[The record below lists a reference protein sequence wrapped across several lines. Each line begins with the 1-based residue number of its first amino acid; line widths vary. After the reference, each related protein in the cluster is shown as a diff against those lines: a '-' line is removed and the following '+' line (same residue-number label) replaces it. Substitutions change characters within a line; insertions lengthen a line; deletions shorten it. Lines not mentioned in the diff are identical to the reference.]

1 MSAHALFFAI
11 GIRRGGVVLFAK
23 VIVDIAHADVDRLF
37 TYHVPEDMSLQ
48 LGQRVVVPF
57 GAGNKP
63 TEGFVLALLD
73 EIEPV
78 KYQIKAILR
87 TLEPFSVLSKEQIA
101 LAYWIQESYRC
112 VLVDALR
119 LMIPAELRGGRVKE
133 KTIRTVMLHPQLDQE
148 KTLESL
154 QTKNGVCKAPRQNEV
169 LSLMLQCGKPMSTA
183 DICGFIPGA
192 ASAIAALCKKNIIV
206 SQDFVTFRDPFADM
220 QTEPSLPQ
228 HLLPAQQTAYNS
240 IAAALDKRA
249 GTLLLHGVTGSGKT
263 EVYLQ
268 AIAKVI
274 KEGGKAIVLVP
285 EISLTPQTM
294 SRFKSRFGDRVAI
307 LHSHLSAGERYDE
320 WRRIRLGRA
329 DIVIGARSA
338 VFAPVENL
346 RMIVID
352 EEHEPSYA
360 SEITPRYNAIETAAK
375 RCELNGAVLLL
386 GSATPSLLS
395 YYRATHNRYTL
406 LSMPRRVNDI
416 PMPKVQ
422 IVDMRSEFMNGNT
435 SIFSAALHLR
445 LAECLKAGEQA
456 ILFMNR
462 RGYSTFVSCRGCGYV
477 FKCENCDVSMTYH
490 KTEHILKCHYCGHT
504 MRFPKVCPSCGK
516 PYIKCFGVG
525 TQQVEEALHQAFPGV
540 ASLRMDIDTTHGKN
554 AHYEILQRFSS
565 GQAQVLIGTQM
576 VAKGLDIPNV
586 TLVGVI
592 AADATLH
599 IPDYRSAER
608 TFQLTTQVAGRAGRD
623 ANKAGHVVIQT
634 YSPAHPAITLAA
646 AHDYPSFYAM
656 EIEQRRKAAFP
667 PFSLFVRILF
677 TGEEESVLYTASE
690 RCAKGLHAAITETLV
705 DVGGDPRELLMLYA
719 SAAPIVRKQGAY
731 RYQVLLKLA
740 RTKATKSVLHTI
752 YQYCDEHRNEHQSM
766 PEINPQSLF

>member
-1 MSAHALFFAI
+1 M
-11 GIRRGGVVLFAK
+11 FAK

-37 TYHVPEDMSLQ
+37 TYRVPETLSVVV
-48 LGQRVVVPF
+48 GQRVMVPF

-63 TEGFVLALLD
+63 TEGFVLSLLS
-73 EIEPV
+73 EIEPA
-78 KYQIKAILR
+78 KYQIKSILR
-87 TLEPFSVLSKEQIA
+87 TLEPFSVLSREQIE

-119 LMIPAELRGGRVKE
+119 LMIPAELRGGRIKE
-133 KTIRTVMLHPQLDQE
+133 KTLRTVMLHPQLTKD
-148 KTLESL
+148 TVLDSL
-154 QTKNGVCKAPRQNEV
+154 KKKDGTFRAPKQGEV
-169 LSLMLQCGKPMSTA
+169 LSLLLQCGKPMSTA
-183 DICGFIPGA
+183 DICAFIPGA

-206 SQDFVTFRDPFADM
+206 SQDFVTFRDPYADM
-220 QTEPSLPQ
+220 PTAQSLPQ
-228 HLLPAQQTAYNS
+228 SLLPSQQAAYDS
-240 IAAALDKRA
+240 IASALDRRE

-263 EVYLQ
+263 EVYMQ
-268 AIAKVI
+268 AIAKVV
-274 KEGGKAIVLVP
+274 KEGGRAIVLVP
-285 EISLTPQTM
+285 EIALTPQTM
-294 SRFKSRFGDRVAI
+294 SRFKSRFNDRVAI

-329 DIVIGARSA
+329 DVVIGARSA

-395 YYRATHNRYTL
+395 YYRALHGRYTL
-406 LSMPRRVNDI
+406 LSMPQRVNDI

-445 LAECLKAGEQA
+445 LAECIAAGEQA

-477 FKCENCDVSMTYH
+477 FKCANCDVSMTYH
-490 KTEHILKCHYCGHT
+490 KPENLLKCHYCGHT
-504 MRFPKVCPSCGK
+504 QRFPQICPSCGK

-525 TQQVEEALHQAFPGV
+525 TQQVEEALHQAFPNV
-540 ASLRMDIDTTHGKN
+540 SALRMDVDTTHGKN
-554 AHYEILQRFSS
+554 AHYEILQKFSS

-623 ANKAGHVVIQT
+623 SARPGYVVIQT
-634 YSPAHPAITLAA
+634 YSPEHPAITLAA
-646 AHDYPSFYAM
+646 AHDYPAFYSM

-677 TGEEESVLYTASE
+677 TGEEESALYTASE
-690 RCAKGLHAAITETLV
+690 RCAKGLHAAISDTLSS
-705 DVGGDPRELLMLYA
+705 VGGNARELLMLYA
-719 SAAPIVRKQGAY
+719 SPAPILRKQGAY
-731 RYQVLLKLA
+731 RYQVLIKLA
-740 RTKATKSVLHTI
+740 RTKSTKAVLETI
-752 YQYCDEHRNEHQSM
+752 YQYCDEHRNEHQAM
-766 PEINPQSLF
+766 PEINPQNLF